1 MLAHAEILTGW
12 RSSSK
17 VMSSAAPLGPV
28 VCAQRT
34 CRQAGAQASGQKER
48 SNQIGTLGALAR
60 AHRPLWSQIGLC
72 LQYVSCGTHQGLH
85 SRRTCWSYC
94 VSFVQSTGLFCQ
106 INRSL
111 LSNQQ
116 VSFVKSTGLC
126 GTHQSWTLGAL
137 ADTRDSQPPPES
149 ARIFLPPPAPPT
161 SSKILRKE
169 ANNVLAHTHTE

>member
-1 MLAHAEILTGW
+1 MEKEQEEEEVLAHAEILTGW

-116 VSFVKSTGLC
+116 VSVAHTRAGLSAHLQ
-126 GTHQSWTLGAL
+126 THATPSRPQNQRGYFC
-137 ADTRDSQPPPES
+137 PPP
-149 ARIFLPPPAPPT
+149 PPPHRQ
-161 SSKILRKE
+161 KY
-169 ANNVLAHTHTE
+169 

>member
-1 MLAHAEILTGW
+1 MEKEEEEEVLAHAEILTGW

-34 CRQAGAQASGQKER
+34 CRQAGAQASAQKKR

-60 AHRPLWSQIGLC
+60 AHRPLWSQIGSLFAIC
-72 LQYVSCGTHQGLH
+72 LLWHTPRSALSAHLLELL
-85 SRRTCWSYC
+85 R
-94 VSFVQSTGLFCQ
+94 LFCQ

-116 VSFVKSTGLC
+116 VSVAHTRAGLSAHLQ
-126 GTHQSWTLGAL
+126 THATPSRPQNQRGYFC
-137 ADTRDSQPPPES
+137 PPP
-149 ARIFLPPPAPPT
+149 PPPHRQ
-161 SSKILRKE
+161 KY
-169 ANNVLAHTHTE
+169 